1 MVKVM
6 AKELKGTAITAN
18 CVAPG
23 PVATDMFFAGKSEE
37 TVRRVVEENP
47 MGRLG
52 ETEDIVPVV
61 GFLCTD
67 DGQWVNGQVIRVNGG
82 YV

>member
-1 MVKVM
+1 M

-23 PVATDMFFAGKSEE
+23 AVATDMFFAGKTEE
-37 TVRRVVEENP
+37 VVKKAVDMNP

-52 ETEDIVPVV
+52 ETDDIAPVV
-61 GFLCTD
+61 GFLSTD
-67 DGQWVNGQVIRVNGG
+67 PAGWVNGQVIRVNGG